1 MNDEPTGQIGEE
13 TRARD
18 QICRLGAS
26 LHARGYAHGS
36 AGNISVRLA
45 DGRMLIT
52 PGDASLGALDPA
64 RLALVDADG
73 QPLAGDR
80 PSKTLA
86 LHRRIYGAAPGARC
100 VLHTHSTHLV
110 ALSMAGVWN
119 LSEVLPPIT
128 AYQVMKVGTIPL
140 VPYQP
145 PGDPLV
151 GDEVAARLRQRPI
164 LGVLLERLGPL
175 VWHRDLASAGV
186 VLEELEETAKLWLM
200 LDPRPK
206 PLGPGVVRELQR
218 RFGDPAQAIAAA

>member
-1 MNDEPTGQIGEE
+1 VNAPAVASIDSEL
-13 TRARD
+13 RARD
-18 QICRLGAS
+18 EICRLGAS

-36 AGNISVRLA
+36 AGNISVRLP

-64 RLALVDADG
+64 RLALVDAEG
-73 QPLAGDR
+73 HALAGDR
-80 PSKTLA
+80 ASKTLA
-86 LHRRIYGAAPGARC
+86 LHRRIYAAAPGARC

-110 ALSMAGVWN
+110 ALSLAGVWSA
-119 LSEVLPPIT
+119 SEVLPPIT
-128 AYQVMKVGTIPL
+128 PYQAMKVGPIPL

-151 GDEVAARLRQRPI
+151 ADEVAARLRQQPV
-164 LGVLLERLGPL
+164 LGVLLERLGPV
-175 VWHRDLASAGV
+175 VWQRSVAAAGV

-206 PLGPGVVRELQR
+206 PLSAGAVRELHR
-218 RFGDPAQAIAAA
+218 RFGDPAQAIIAP

>member
-1 MNDEPTGQIGEE
+1 VNDQATGSISDE

-18 QICRLGAS
+18 GICRLGAS

-36 AGNISVRLA
+36 AGNISVRLD
-45 DGRMLIT
+45 DGRVLIT
-52 PGDASLGALDPA
+52 PGDACLGTLDPA
-64 RLALVDADG
+64 RLALVAADG
-73 QPLAGDR
+73 EPLAGDR

-86 LHRRIYGAAPGARC
+86 LHQRVYAAAPGARC

-119 LSEVLPPIT
+119 ASEVLPPIT

-151 GDEVAARLRQRPI
+151 GDEIAARLRQRPI

-175 VWHRDLASAGV
+175 VWHRDLTAAGAM
-186 VLEELEETAKLWLM
+186 LEELEETAKLWLM
-200 LDPRPK
+200 LDPRPR

-218 RFGDPAQAIAAA
+218 RFGDPARAILAR

>member
-1 MNDEPTGQIGEE
+1 MNDTTNGPVSDE
-13 TRARD
+13 TRARGE
-18 QICRLGAS
+18 ICRLGAS

-64 RLALVDADG
+64 RLALVDAEG

-86 LHRRIYGAAPGARC
+86 LHRRIYAAAPGARC

-119 LSEVLPPIT
+119 PSEVLPPIT

-151 GDEVAARLRQRPI
+151 GDEIAARLRQRPV

-175 VWHRDLASAGV
+175 VWHRDLTSAGAM
-186 VLEELEETAKLWLM
+186 LEELEETAKLWLM

-218 RFGDPAQAIAAA
+218 RFGDPAQAIAAP

>member
-1 MNDEPTGQIGEE
+1 VNDEPTGLVSEE

-18 QICRLGAS
+18 GICRLGAS

-36 AGNISVRLA
+36 AGNISLRLA
-45 DGRMLIT
+45 DGRVLIT

-64 RLALVDADG
+64 RLALVDAEG

-86 LHRRIYGAAPGARC
+86 LHRRVYAAAPGARC

-119 LSEVLPPIT
+119 PSEVLPPIT
-128 AYQVMKVGTIPL
+128 PYQVMKVGTIPL

-151 GDEVAARLRQRPI
+151 GDEIAARLRQRPL

-175 VWHRDLASAGV
+175 VWHRDLASAGA
-186 VLEELEETAKLWLM
+186 VLEELEETARLWLM

>member
-1 MNDEPTGQIGEE
+1 MNDQTTGSISDE
-13 TRARD
+13 TLARD

-26 LHARGYAHGS
+26 LHVRGYAHGS
-36 AGNISVRLA
+36 AGNLSVRLA
-45 DGRMLIT
+45 DGRVLIT
-52 PGDASLGALDPA
+52 PGDACLGMLDPA
-64 RLALVDADG
+64 RLALVDAEG

-86 LHRRIYGAAPGARC
+86 LHRRIYAAAPGARC

-119 LSEVLPPIT
+119 ASEVLPPIT

-151 GDEVAARLRQRPI
+151 GDEIAARLRQRPI
-164 LGVLLERLGPL
+164 LGVLLERLGPV
-175 VWHRDLASAGV
+175 VWHRDLAAAGAM
-186 VLEELEETAKLWLM
+186 LEELEETAKLWLM

-218 RFGDPAQAIAAA
+218 RFGDPAQAIVAP